1 MKLSIL
7 WMAVTG
13 IMLYNIMTLAFDI
26 MVKP

>member
-1 MKLSIL
+1 MKLFIL